1 MPEFGEFF
9 SEHRPGAVPEGE
21 WRELCRRSNE
31 LRLEPKSWWARIAAD
46 SEAVFR
52 VDESSVVVRLRGN
65 DLAEVKLRD
74 TGLHCRIAPEYLLL
88 SHPGA
93 RTVLG
98 DSDAAAEPKRIQ
110 NLTEFGEHYEH
121 VRRRVCAQVDRR
133 RAIADRLFLRHPCV
147 VAVDAELPSGRVDLV
162 ALSPHG
168 AAVFFL
174 LRRYGDP
181 DLRLKGRG
189 GIVWRMREHDRCLA
203 DDRFM
208 VRWLNDLL
216 ERSRL
221 LETPHSRRYR
231 FDETPFIHPR
241 TRLLIVD
248 FDHSQ
253 RLHGLSLLREDLE
266 HGLDR
271 DASRSDI
278 HCIGDAGNI
287 SLGTF
292 FSGI

>member
-1 MPEFGEFF
+1 MTDPLNDALDGK
-9 SEHRPGAVPEGE
+9 
-21 WRELCRRSNE
+21 WRELCRRCNE
-31 LRLEPKSWWARIAAD
+31 SRLAPGSWWARIVSD
-46 SEAVFR
+46 PEAICR
-52 VDESSVVVRLRGN
+52 VDESSIEVRLRGN
-65 DLAEVKLRD
+65 VLAEVGLRGA
-74 TGLHCRIAPEYLLL
+74 GLHCRIAPEYLLL

-93 RTVLG
+93 RTVLA
-98 DSDAAAEPKRIQ
+98 DVQAASDPKRIQ
-110 NLTEFGEHYEH
+110 DLAGLGEHYEH

-147 VAVDAELPSGRVDLV
+147 VAVDAELPSGRVDLA

-168 AAVFFL
+168 AVVFFL

-189 GIVWRMREHDRCLA
+189 GIVWRMREHDQRLA
-203 DDRFM
+203 DERI
-208 VRWLNDLL
+208 VARWFQDFL

-221 LETPHSRRYR
+221 LETPHSRRYG
-231 FDETPFIHPR
+231 FDGTPAIHPR

-253 RLHGLSLLREDLE
+253 RLHGLPLLRADLE

-271 DASRSDI
+271 YACRSDI

-287 SLGTF
+287 SHGTF